1 LLKGGDFM
9 AILAE
14 CPVCHRKQSVKNKKC
29 SCGVQ
34 LDEAKKTKKVRYWI
48 SYRTRDGKQRR
59 ESVGAF
65 KDLDAFSID
74 DAVDAMA
81 KRRVQKRERKLF
93 DELPETTMTFTELTK
108 WYLDLEKIKALA
120 SYDIIKIKLDI
131 FNKEFGG
138 LIVSQIR
145 PVELENYQAKRLK
158 DGAKPATVDQEI
170 GKARA
175 MVYKAFDNDL
185 VGGDTIKTF
194 KRIKKMLKPGS
205 DVRDRVLSGDEFE
218 RLLKHTTGHIKA
230 VIMMGYFT
238 GMRKGEILNLTW
250 DKVDLKNRMIRLEAE
265 DTKDR
270 EKRNIPICD
279 ELYSLLLSMPNRL
292 HDSGQENHVF
302 QFKGEPIRDIR
313 SGLRRACKKA
323 KIEYGRFTKGGFIFH
338 DLRHT
343 FNTNMRKAGVAESV
357 IMRVTG
363 HSTREMFDRYNTID
377 ESDTRQ
383 AIAQMVNFIESVDH
397 SVDQGTKKAPTD
409 NAKNSVRA

>member
-1 LLKGGDFM
+1 M
-9 AILAE
+9 
-14 CPVCHRKQSVKNKKC
+14 P
-29 SCGVQ
+29 
-34 LDEAKKTKKVRYWI
+34 
-48 SYRTRDGKQRR
+48 DGRQRR

-65 KDLDAFSID
+65 KDLDPYSIE
-74 DAVDAMA
+74 DAEDAMA

-93 DELPETTMTFTELTK
+93 DELPETTMTFDQLTE
-108 WYLDLEKIKALA
+108 WYLNLEKTKALA

-131 FNKEFGG
+131 FNKEFGHVV
-138 LIVSQIR
+138 VSGIK
-145 PVELENYQAKRLK
+145 PVNLENYQAKRLK
-158 DGAKPATVDQEI
+158 EGAKPATVDQEI

-194 KRIKKMLKPGS
+194 KRIKKLLKPGS
-205 DVRDRVLSGDEFE
+205 DVRDRVLSGDEFDS
-218 RLLKHTTGHIKA
+218 LLKHSSGHIRA
-230 VIMMGYFT
+230 IIMMGFYT

-250 DKVDLKNRMIRLEAE
+250 DRVDLQNRMIRLEAE

-279 ELYSLLLSMPNRL
+279 ELYNLLVSLPNRL
-292 HDSGQENHVF
+292 QESSEENHVF
-302 QFKGEPIRDIR
+302 KFQGKPVRDIR
-313 SGLRRACKKA
+313 TGLRLACKKA
-323 KIEYGRFTKGGFIFH
+323 NIKYGRFVKGGFIFH

-383 AIAQMVNFIESVDH
+383 AVSLMINFIQSVDH
-397 SVDQGTKKAPTD
+397 CVDQGTKKAPTD
-409 NAKNSVRA
+409 NVENSVRA